1 MLKVYIYYLHKKTI
15 IRNVTTKSQD
25 YIKIELTDSVLKN
38 RTNLRK
44 KFMITCSL
52 RIHAQSQKFKLAN
65 YSINKVDRMD

>member
-44 KFMITCSL
+44 NS
-52 RIHAQSQKFKLAN
+52 
-65 YSINKVDRMD
+65 